1 VKSGALRASVQLSRS
16 TFTLDVD
23 IAVAAGETVAVVGPN
38 GAGKSTLLSIVA
50 GLLVPEA
57 GRIEIAGVAV
67 DDVAAGIHVPPERR
81 AVGLVFQDH
90 LLFPHLSALENVA
103 FGLRSRGVPKPE
115 ARQRAAVWL
124 ERLGVA
130 HRAGARPRSL
140 SGGEAQRVALA
151 RSLAIEPD
159 VLLLDEPLSAL
170 DVETRDRVRSEL
182 RTHLAGFAG
191 PRVVVT
197 HDPVEAMV
205 LADRMVV
212 LEGGRVSHDGTPA
225 ELTRHPRTHYVAR
238 FVGLNLYCGQASGST
253 LDVDGGGRIVAA
265 PDEPV
270 EGQAAATVRPQAVS
284 LHLQRPEGTP
294 RNVWPGRV
302 VGVDAT
308 GERVRVEVESEPPVI
323 AEITPAA
330 LADLRL
336 ASGDEVWV
344 SIKATDVHLEPA

>member
-1 VKSGALRASVQLSRS
+1 MNGGLRAAVRLARS

-23 IAVAAGETVAVVGPN
+23 IEVAPGETVAVLGPN
-38 GAGKSTLLSIVA
+38 GAGKSTFLSIVA
-50 GLLVPEA
+50 GLLLPDE
-57 GRIEIAGVAV
+57 GRVEIAGAMV
-67 DDVAAGIHVPPERR
+67 DDVAAGVHVPPERR
-81 AVGLVFQDH
+81 AVGVVFQDH
-90 LLFPHLSALENVA
+90 LLFPHLSALDNVA
-103 FGLRSRGVPKPE
+103 FGLRSRGMAKTE
-115 ARQRAAVWL
+115 ARQRAGLWL

-130 HRAGARPRSL
+130 ERAGARPRSL

-159 VLLLDEPLSAL
+159 LLLLDEPLSAL
-170 DVETRDRVRSEL
+170 DVETRDRVRGEL

-212 LEGGRVSHDGTPA
+212 LESGRVSHDGTPG

-238 FVGLNLYCGQASGST
+238 LVGLNLYRGQASGSI
-253 LDVDGGGRIVAA
+253 LEVDGGGRVVAA

-270 EGQAAATVRPQAVS
+270 DGPAAATVRPQAVS
-284 LHLQRPEGTP
+284 LHLHEPEGTP
-294 RNVWPGRV
+294 RNVWSGRV
-302 VGVDAT
+302 IGVDAT
-308 GERVRVEVESEPPVI
+308 GERVRVEVQSEPPVV

-336 ASGDEVWV
+336 ASGDQVWV

>member
-1 VKSGALRASVQLSRS
+1 MSGLHASVRLARRA
-16 TFTLDVD
+16 FVLDVD
-23 IAVAAGETVAVVGPN
+23 IDVAAGETVAVLGPN

-50 GLLVPEA
+50 GLHPPDD
-57 GRIEIAGVAV
+57 GRVVIAGTTV
-67 DDVAAGIHVPPERR
+67 DDVAAGVHLPPEAR

-103 FGLRSRGVPKPE
+103 FGLRSRGVAKAE
-115 ARQRAAVWL
+115 ARQRAGVWL

-130 HRAGARPRSL
+130 HRASARPRSL

-182 RTHLAGFAG
+182 RAHLAGFAG

-212 LEGGRVSHDGTPA
+212 LEDGRVSHDGTPA
-225 ELTRHPRTHYVAR
+225 ELTRHPRTNYVAR
-238 FVGLNLYCGQASGST
+238 LVGLNLYRGQASGST
-253 LDVDGGGRIVAA
+253 LEVDGGGRVEAS
-265 PDEPV
+265 PDGPV
-270 EGQAAATVRPQAVS
+270 DGPAAATVRPQAVS
-284 LHLQRPEGTP
+284 LHLHRPEGTP
-294 RNVWPGRV
+294 RNVWCGRV
-302 VGVDAT
+302 IGVDAT
-308 GERVRVEVESEPPVI
+308 GERVRVEVHSEPPVV

-344 SIKATDVHLEPA
+344 SIKATDVHLERE